1 MNVYADLGTNVEV
14 WEQAPSDT
22 LADRSFA
29 PISETGIE
37 LTNDYEPVVYQA
49 NRALMAANAAQEINE
64 LQERNHATTAYST
77 LDCNAV
83 PLFPTFDAQRAVD
96 CGIRKARRQGLD
108 VPPNLVS
115 QPVPPLGYPPQSM
128 MGVPGYYSKG
138 RSEAIV
144 PAAALSAKAAAA
156 KGAMY
161 KSGVNKAVKAESGVC
176 TKASCDSGACTCD
189 IPCTCASQETCKC
202 PACPMHGLTKA
213 QVEKVVEEVKK
224 SDGKDGKVRAFTKK
238 MVRAAAGSAYDIK
251 HWAELP
257 PQAAGRGSSETFAY
271 VVSRDN
277 RGSYLLL
284 WLGILVLFI
293 ALIST
298 AIGVGV
304 KRAKA

>member
-1 MNVYADLGTNVEV
+1 MNVYADLGTNVAV
-14 WEQAPSDT
+14 WNDAPSDT

-138 RSEAIV
+138 GPIV
-144 PAAALSAKAAAA
+144 PAASVGSKA
-156 KGAMY
+156 
-161 KSGVNKAVKAESGVC
+161 AVKAQAPAPKAAEAEGVC
-176 TKASCDSGACTCD
+176 TKTSCNGGACTCD
-189 IPCTCASQETCKC
+189 IPCTCASPETCKC
-202 PACPMHGLTKA
+202 PACPVHGTSKSA
-213 QVEKVVEEVKK
+213 VGQPSDANKKNEEP
-224 SDGKDGKVRAFTKK
+224 KVRAFSKK
-238 MVRAAAGSAYDIK
+238 MVRAAAGAAYDLK
-251 HWAELP
+251 HWSQLP
-257 PQAAGRGSSETFAY
+257 PQAEAQGTSATLAY
-271 VVSRDN
+271 VATRDK

-284 WLGILVLFI
+284 WLGILVLFL
-293 ALIST
+293 ALLGT
-298 AIGVGV
+298 AIGIGC
-304 KRAKA
+304 KHAAGRA